1 MAVQDE
7 FIDFP
12 DVVVGI
18 GGAGKSVVYD
28 ALNTD
33 WILEAGLDDQQGSG
47 LFDAYVLDTDRSQR
61 STDLDQIDEI
71 SRRIEETAQALGQG
85 GVSHRLEYL
94 DLADAAD
101 AVANTDLLRQDQI
114 AQQVID
120 SSGLSTWWLT
130 ADDTEWGLESF
141 AHGTIRKRA
150 IAKGLFHAAKARDG
164 MDSLLSS
171 LNAGEDAVIVAGLGG
186 GTGSGVALDLAREA
200 AAGASIHLLGLLPS
214 RDSSSDALINAYTTL
229 SELEYCFLTDRSP
242 FESVVLVDPPGD
254 DWSETTTVAVN
265 ALVGHANLSR
275 GARRLNSSLDVGPPR
290 HAPFTVA
297 TAGISQY
304 TTPSIAESEAVFT
317 QFLEDRTE
325 SLDHELQFYGALEAE
340 LPNYLDTYETGDTG
354 VETVFDEGQP
364 EHQNV
369 VFSRLQDLE
378 VFDLTERIE
387 HVRSL
392 LEDEVLGSVA
402 TGAIEDWLHWFDQLE
417 SSVTAPKSDLS
428 PSEERRRKLRIIYD
442 RDPDIAPEK
451 YDDITSQKLTECLNS
466 ELAAIRARARL
477 VASARLFE
485 ADRPQ
490 DLLRAILDREHGPIV
505 PQLFDARD
513 ELRDRLDELSDRA
526 TTIEQTRD
534 EVAHLVEDASHD
546 WLADVHTDLE
556 WVAAFESNY
565 RRLEE
570 LHTALEEALERFAH
584 DITQASSPENSPEL
598 EFTQFRE
605 LNDLRRELGMEPI
618 DETRIRNNLEAVR
631 AAREIYLSSEQAHL
645 LKRWLRGDELRD
657 QYHDAIRGIQD
668 DLFEVEPNEPFESR
682 FRCRFVGGFDASRVR
697 DKYEK
702 RIDRILTAL
711 DERREALRDELLDRV
726 PDEVNG
732 VRWPPDAERV
742 GPELESAIQS
752 LETDSDIESE
762 IRTIAERRLRVQWVE
777 PFDEALDATDDRL
790 ADLEQRLEF
799 LRAVEEINQ
808 THATEFTRRDEDHW
822 EHIRSELD
830 AVMSTDDT
838 EIFRQLSPG
847 SPERFVQAS
856 ALADVELRDEDRA
869 ALEEALADSVFA
881 QADRLPV
888 VEETYHSE
896 GQRVDH
902 RRVESVFLSSGF
914 EPGGPLDGL
923 ELSEVGGPLRQRF
936 EADGDTYRSTALPGG
951 PPWGVSAMTFVG
963 GVSLDDLEPVAG
975 SGGYKQAYERAVERA
990 DPPLLHHAYGLDGDD
1005 TRFVEEGDGMVVA
1018 RQSLLDL
1025 TDERDLQLL
1034 RDPDVADSLLED
1046 HYRFTPFHSSVTAG
1060 SEQ

>member
-1 MAVQDE
+1 MAVQDD

-18 GGAGKSVVYD
+18 GGAGKGVVYD

-33 WILEAGLDDQQGSG
+33 WILEAGLDNHQGSG
-47 LFDAYVLDTDRSQR
+47 LFDAHVLETDQSQR
-61 STDLDQIDEI
+61 STDRDRIDEI
-71 SRRIEETAQALGQG
+71 SRRIEETAQALEQG

-94 DLADAAD
+94 DLVDAAD
-101 AVANTDLLRQDQI
+101 AVANTDLLRQDQV

-120 SSGLSTWWLT
+120 SSELSTWWLT
-130 ADDTEWGLESF
+130 ADDAEWDLESF

-150 IAKGLFHAAKARDG
+150 IGKGLFHAAKARDG

-171 LNAGEDAVIVAGLGG
+171 LNAGEDVVIVAGLGG

-214 RDSSSDALINAYTTL
+214 RDSSSDALINAYATL

-275 GARRLNSSLDVGPPR
+275 GTRRLNPSLDVGPPR

-304 TTPSIAESEAVFT
+304 TTTSIAEYEAVFI

-325 SLDHELQFYGALEAE
+325 SLDHELQFYGALEEE
-340 LPNYLDTYETGDTG
+340 LPKYLDAYETGDTG
-354 VETVFDEGQP
+354 VETVFDEEQP

-369 VFSRLQDLE
+369 VFSRLRDSE
-378 VFDLTERIE
+378 VFDLVERIE

-392 LEDEVLGSVA
+392 LEDELPESVA
-402 TGAIEDWLHWFDQLE
+402 TRAIEDWLHWFDQLE

-442 RDPDIAPEK
+442 RDPDISPEK
-451 YDDITSQKLTECLNS
+451 YDDIASRKLTSCLNT
-466 ELAAIRARARL
+466 ELEAIRARARL

-490 DLLRAILDREHGPIV
+490 DLLRTILDRERGPIV
-505 PQLFDARD
+505 PQLFDAED

-534 EVAHLVEDASHD
+534 EVAHLVEDASQD
-546 WLADVHTDLE
+546 WIADVHTDLE

-598 EFTQFRE
+598 EFSQFQE
-605 LNDLRRELGMEPI
+605 LNDLRRKLGMEPI
-618 DETRIRNNLEAVR
+618 DETRIRNNVEAVR
-631 AAREIYLSSEQAHL
+631 TAKEIAIRFEQAHL
-645 LKRWLRGDELRD
+645 LKRWLRRDELRD

-682 FRCRFVGGFDASRVR
+682 FRCRFVGGFDVSRVR
-697 DKYEK
+697 DEYEK

-711 DERREALRDELLDRV
+711 DERREALRHELVDRG
-726 PDEVNG
+726 PDEVDR
-732 VRWPPDAERV
+732 VQWPPDAERV
-742 GPELESAIQS
+742 DLDLESAIES
-752 LETDSDIESE
+752 LETVSDIESE
-762 IRTIAERRLRVQWVE
+762 IRTIAERRLRAQWVE

-799 LRAVEEINQ
+799 LRTVEEINQ

-830 AVMSTDDT
+830 AVLSTDDMG
-838 EIFRQLSPG
+838 IVRQISPDN
-847 SPERFVQAS
+847 PECLIQAS
-856 ALADVELRDEDRA
+856 SLDDVELQDEDRE
-869 ALEEALADSVFA
+869 ALEGAVTDSVSA
-881 QADRLPV
+881 QASRLPV
-888 VEETYHSE
+888 VEETYRSGGE
-896 GQRVDH
+896 RVDH
-902 RRVESVFLSSGF
+902 HRVESVYLSPGF
-914 EPGGPLDGL
+914 KSGGPLDDL

-936 EADGDTYRSTALPGG
+936 EADGDTYQSTALPDG

-963 GVSLDDLEPVAG
+963 GVALDALEPVAG
-975 SGGYKQAYERAVERA
+975 SGGYKQAYEKALERA
-990 DPPLLHHAYGLDGDD
+990 GSPLLHHAYGVDGDD
-1005 TRFVEEGDGMVVA
+1005 TRFVEEGDGMIVA
-1018 RQSLLDL
+1018 RKSLLDL

-1034 RDPDVADSLLED
+1034 RDPDVADSLLGD
-1046 HYRFTPFHSSVTAG
+1046 HYRFTPFHSSVTTG
-1060 SEQ
+1060 SKQ